1 MRLRQNWA
9 ESPNPHL
16 QIMKETMIPTGKY
29 ELKFY
34 IKSETNGSYMNTDL
48 NFYQL
53 GNTAPVSI
61 KPTSNTWTERTYELE
76 VSEPTFLNL
85 SFGFITSA
93 GNSPASVWVDD
104 VTLTYHVS
112 QVKIGDVNN
121 DGYVNIADVTCM
133 VSYILG
139 NTPPVFIRKAA
150 DINNDDVINITDVTA
165 LVELI
170 LNAN

>member
-1 MRLRQNWA
+1 MVRW
-9 ESPNPHL
+9 
-16 QIMKETMIPTGKY
+16 
-29 ELKFY
+29 
-34 IKSETNGSYMNTDL
+34 
-48 NFYQL
+48 
-53 GNTAPVSI
+53 
-61 KPTSNTWTERTYELE
+61 
-76 VSEPTFLNL
+76 
-85 SFGFITSA
+85 
-93 GNSPASVWVDD
+93 WVDD

-133 VSYILG
+133 VSHILG

>member
-1 MRLRQNWA
+1 MLQAAVEAVRQDQPSLSVSGVTLRFDD
-9 ESPNPHL
+9 ESIACH
-16 QIMKETMIPTGKY
+16 
-29 ELKFY
+29 
-34 IKSETNGSYMNTDL
+34 
-48 NFYQL
+48 
-53 GNTAPVSI
+53 TADHAPEVFQVS
-61 KPTSNTWTERTYELE
+61 KTVE
-76 VSEPTFLNL
+76 
-85 SFGFITSA
+85 A
-93 GNSPASVWVDD
+93 GNHTFGLYVESTNANWVAVDNFVLYYYGD
-104 VTLTYHVS
+104 SFLM
-112 QVKIGDVNN
+112 GDVNN